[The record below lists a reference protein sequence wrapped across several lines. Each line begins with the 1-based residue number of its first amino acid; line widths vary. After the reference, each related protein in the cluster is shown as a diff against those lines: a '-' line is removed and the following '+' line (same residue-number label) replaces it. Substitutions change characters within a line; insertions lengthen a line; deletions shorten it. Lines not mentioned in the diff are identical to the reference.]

1 MSIIEA
7 LAVGWLCWETVQV
20 TLQTFTATCGLSVVP
35 SLQVVEYLLEQKAD
49 PYVRNNKG
57 ETALDLAAQFGH
69 VEVVREGKEG
79 RGGKG
84 GRGVGRGGV
93 GKGRGERGRKG

>member
-1 MSIIEA
+1 M
-7 LAVGWLCWETVQV
+7 
-20 TLQTFTATCGLSVVP
+20 TLQTSTATCGLSAVP

-49 PYVRNNKG
+49 PCVRNNKG

-84 GRGVGRGGV
+84 GRGVGRGEEW
-93 GKGRGERGRKG
+93 GRGGERGEGKDKREWSVWCS